1 MLPYQIDDIDRKIL
15 SFLVKDA
22 RMPYLEIARQCGVS
36 GAAIH
41 QRMRKLEEN
50 GVVTGSRM
58 LVKPS
63 AIGLNVCAYVNI
75 SISEANKYREVIASL
90 KKIPEIVECH
100 FVTGTA
106 LVLVKIYCLDNDHLM
121 DVLLNTIQNVPHVQS
136 TNTMI
141 SLEQAFERQV
151 WVNDYKRGR
160 VPSKSVK

>member
-41 QRMRKLEEN
+41 QRMRKLEDN

-121 DVLLNTIQNVPHVQS
+121 EVLLNTIQKVPYVQS

-151 WVNDYKRGR
+151 WVNDYKREK
-160 VPSKSVK
+160 VPSKSAK